1 MVPRSVV
8 QYLRSQ
14 RVPFLRRHHPPAM
27 SAQVLAERLHVS
39 GHRVAK
45 CVLVEADGQP
55 WIAVL
60 PAAARVDREQ
70 LGHLLM
76 AGNVRMMPEREFCE
90 RFPGC
95 EPGAE
100 PPFGGLFG
108 LPVVVDE
115 RLSRARNVWF
125 PAGAHD
131 EAVEL
136 RFRDFCAL
144 EWPLAGAFAREPGRR
159 RRVPIS
165 GAHAQA

>member
-14 RVPFLRRHHPPAM
+14 RVPFLRRHHAPAM

-60 PAAARVDREQ
+60 PAAARIDRAQ
-70 LGHLLM
+70 LSRLLM
-76 AGNVRMMPEREFCE
+76 AGSVRLLTEREFSE

-115 RLSRARNVWF
+115 RLASARNVWF

-144 EWPLAGAFAREPGRR
+144 EWPLAGDFAAPPARR
-159 RRVPIS
+159 ARPAVS
-165 GAHAQA
+165 GAHARA